1 MVRPALVAL
10 GSLLVV
16 TTACADDNPER
27 RIPKAEWLR
36 RADAICR
43 DENAK
48 RRELAS
54 PDFDPTDPD
63 LGGVQLREA
72 ARFLEAT
79 LAIADDTTAELDR
92 LGLPDQ
98 DADAVRDI
106 LDDRERGRRAILD
119 AVESA
124 RAGDAEDFREGFGQ
138 ASAAYAGAAEKAAA
152 LGLDHCGQ

>member
-1 MVRPALVAL
+1 MRPALLAL
-10 GSLLVV
+10 GSVLVV
-16 TTACADDNPER
+16 ATACADDGDER

-43 DENAK
+43 DENAE
-48 RRELAS
+48 RRDLAS

-63 LGGVQLREA
+63 LSGAQLRAA

-79 LAIADDTTAELDR
+79 LMIADDTTAELDR
-92 LGLPDQ
+92 LGLPDE
-98 DADAVRDI
+98 DTDAVRDI
-106 LDDRERGRRAILD
+106 LDDRERGRRAILR

-124 RAGDAEDFREGFGQ
+124 RAGDAEEFREGFGQ
-138 ASAAYAGAAEKAAA
+138 ASAAYAGAAEEAAA